1 MRAVVVRNHGPEPWE
16 IAEVPVPE
24 PGPGQVRIRVEAA
37 ALNPVDLATGA
48 GYLTSFATER
58 EVTGIGWDVAG
69 VVDELGAGV
78 TGFRPGEKV
87 IGLSD
92 RVDVPL
98 GTFAEYGV
106 LDENAVAA
114 APERATPAEA
124 STLPLNGLTALQ
136 ALDLLE
142 LGPQRTLLVTGAA
155 GGLGGY
161 LVELASAR
169 GWRVIATA
177 GERDE
182 ALVRGWGAAEFVPRG
197 VELAPAVRKLVP
209 RGVDAVIDTALLGIA
224 AHGALRGGGTFV
236 GVVAGAAPLPLRGT
250 TVVTVWIRADDPR
263 LADLVS
269 LVDKGEL
276 TLRVAETYPLERIG
290 DAQRRFEAGGVRG
303 RLVLVP

>member
-24 PGPGQVRIRVEAA
+24 PGPRQVRLRVEAA

-48 GYLTSFATER
+48 GYLTSFATDR
-58 EVTGIGWDVAG
+58 AVTGIGWDVAG
-69 VVDELGAGV
+69 VVDGLGAGV
-78 TGFRPGEKV
+78 TGLRPGDRV
-87 IGLSD
+87 VGLSD

-98 GTFAEYGV
+98 GTFADYVV
-106 LDENAVAA
+106 LDENTVAA
-114 APERATPAEA
+114 APEQATPAQA
-124 STLPLNGLTALQ
+124 ATLPLNGLTALQ
-136 ALDLLE
+136 AMDLLE
-142 LGPQRTLLVTGAA
+142 VGPQRTLLVTGAA

-182 ALVRGWGAAEFVPRG
+182 ALVRGWGATEFVPRG
-197 VELAPAVRKLVP
+197 AELAPAVRELVP
-209 RGVDAVIDTALLGIA
+209 GGVDAVIDAAVLGIA

-236 GVVAGAAPLPLRGT
+236 SVVAGAAPPPLRGT
-250 TVVTVWIRADDPR
+250 KVLNVWIRADDPR
-263 LADLVS
+263 LTDLVS

-276 TLRVAETYPLERIG
+276 TLRVAETYPLHRIG
-290 DAQRRFEAGGVRG
+290 DAQRRFEGGGVRG